1 MNRCNRLFLVAT
13 LLANLLPLRAQTPQ
27 SSAPVSGIPRV
38 PPPSANL
45 SVQELEEEGDALRA
59 QKDYLDAMDYYQTG
73 MKKSPSAVL
82 HNKLG
87 VCLIQ
92 LSRFSEAKKQF
103 EIAVKMD
110 GQYPEARNNLG
121 VSYYE
126 LKRYGSAVKEY
137 KRAIKLKDNNASFH
151 VNLGSAYF
159 SRQDYDDAGR
169 EFNRALQIDPQIF
182 EPQPSGG
189 VSVKLAT
196 SGDRAFFHYTLA
208 KMYGSR
214 GDLERCQLYL
224 SKANEE
230 GYPYIKDALKDN
242 GFAKLR
248 ENPNFVS
255 FVRSLKP
262 PSAESQ

>member
-1 MNRCNRLFLVAT
+1 MNCFRRTFIVVS
-13 LLANLLPLRAQTPQ
+13 LLANLFSLRAQSPQ
-27 SSAPVSGIPRV
+27 SQETNPAIPRV

-59 QKDYLDAMDYYQTG
+59 QKDYLDAMDYYQAA

-82 HNKLG
+82 HNKVG

-92 LSRFSEAKKQF
+92 LSRFRDAKKAF
-103 EIAVKMD
+103 EVALKLD
-110 GQYPEARNNLG
+110 NKYPEAHNNLG
-121 VSYYE
+121 VTYYE
-126 LKRYGSAVKEY
+126 VKRYGSAVKEY
-137 KRAIKLKDNNASFH
+137 KRAIKLRDENASFH

-159 SRQDYDDAGR
+159 SRQDYDDAAR
-169 EFNRALQIDPQIF
+169 EFNRALQIDPRVF

-208 KMYGSR
+208 KMYASR

-230 GYPYIKDALKDN
+230 GYPYIKDALKDSK
-242 GFAKLR
+242 FAKVR
-248 ENPNFVS
+248 QDPNFVS

-262 PSAESQ
+262 PSPESQ

>member
-1 MNRCNRLFLVAT
+1 MNRCSRQFLVAILFAS
-13 LLANLLPLRAQTPQ
+13 LLSLHGQTPQ
-27 SSAPVSGIPRV
+27 SSAPAIPRV
-38 PPPSANL
+38 PPPSMNL

-59 QKDYLDAMDYYQTG
+59 QKDYLDAIDYYRTG
-73 MKKSPSAVL
+73 LKKAPSATL
-82 HNKLG
+82 YNKMG

-92 LSRFSEAKKQF
+92 LSRFGDAKKQF
-103 EIAVKMD
+103 ETAVKMD
-110 GQYPEARNNLG
+110 KQYPEAHNNLG

-126 LKRYGSAVKEY
+126 LRRYGSAVKEY
-137 KRAIKLKDNNASFH
+137 KKAIKLRDNNASFH

-230 GYPYIKDALKDN
+230 GYPFIKDALKDSS
-242 GFAKLR
+242 FAKVR
-248 ENPNFVS
+248 EDPNFVS

>member
-1 MNRCNRLFLVAT
+1 MNRFRRSFIVASLLVNLFS
-13 LLANLLPLRAQTPQ
+13 LRAQTPEP
-27 SSAPVSGIPRV
+27 SAPASAIPRV

-59 QKDYLDAMDYYQTG
+59 QKDYLDGMDYYQAA

-92 LSRFSEAKKQF
+92 LSRFSDARKQF
-103 EIAVKMD
+103 EVAVKMD
-110 GQYPEARNNLG
+110 GKYAEAHNNLG
-121 VSYYE
+121 VTYYQV
-126 LKRYGSAVKEY
+126 KRYGTAVKEY
-137 KRAIKLKDNNASFH
+137 KRAIRLKDSNASLH

-169 EFNRALQIDPQIF
+169 EFSRALQIDPQIF

-208 KMYGSR
+208 TMYGSR
-214 GDLERCQLYL
+214 GDLERCRLYL

-230 GYPYIKDALKDN
+230 GYPYIKDALKDSN
-242 GFAKLR
+242 FAKVR
-248 ENPNFVS
+248 EDPNFVS